1 MGTGVTRKYLE
12 DKSLLGPFA
21 RAGPARGF
29 VTRQCWLTDRPG
41 PVLSKSQ
48 PGPLPKPGPARPGL
62 DILHFFSQVFFHR
75 FFFFFLNFS
84 TILQVSNF
92 WIFFA
97 HFFLIK
103 FFNLRHN

>member
-48 PGPLPKPGPARPGL
+48 PGPLPKPGPARL
-62 DILHFFSQVFFHR
+62 RHFSFFFTSFFSQI
-75 FFFFFLNFS
+75 FFFFFFNFS

>member
-1 MGTGVTRKYLE
+1 VGTGVTRKYLE

-48 PGPLPKPGPARPGL
+48 PGPLPKPGPARL
-62 DILHFFSQVFFHR
+62 RHFTFFFTSFFSQI
-75 FFFFFLNFS
+75 FFFFF
-84 TILQVSNF
+84 
-92 WIFFA
+92 
-97 HFFLIK
+97 K
-103 FFNLRHN
+103 FFNYFTSFKFLDFFCPLFFNKIF

>member
-1 MGTGVTRKYLE
+1 VGTGVTRKYLE

-62 DILHFFSQVFFHR
+62 DIFHFFSQVFFHR
-75 FFFFFLNFS
+75 FFFFFFL
-84 TILQVSNF
+84 
-92 WIFFA
+92 IFQLFYKFQIFG
-97 HFFLIK
+97 FFLPT
-103 FFNLRHN
+103 FF

>member
-48 PGPLPKPGPARPGL
+48 PGPLPKPGPARL
-62 DILHFFSQVFFHR
+62 RHFSFFFTSFFSQI
-75 FFFFFLNFS
+75 FFFFFL
-84 TILQVSNF
+84 
-92 WIFFA
+92 IFQLFYKFQIFG
-97 HFFLIK
+97 FFLPT
-103 FFNLRHN
+103 FF